1 MAKVLNPDICV
12 IGAGPGGLA
21 VATGAAAYGVKVVLV
36 DKGQPGGQP
45 GGLPGGL
52 PGDQPAEQPR
62 AGLDCGALLAAALAA
77 AARQAEMMRTAGRFG
92 IEAAEPE
99 IDFKAVM
106 AHVRDV
112 VASAAPAV
120 SPERLA
126 TLGVTVIK
134 GQARFTGRRTLLVGD
149 TEIRA
154 RRYVIATGTSPIV
167 PDIPGIAEIGCLT
180 EDTVFELGRRPGHL
194 VIIGGSAA
202 GLELAQT
209 FRRLGSQVT
218 VLEEATVLPGEDP
231 EMAAVV
237 ARKLRAEGVT
247 VREGVKAT
255 AVERRGKTSV
265 RVLVETADGNDD
277 VDGSHLAVAA
287 GRAPDIEGLDLK
299 KAGVALKGNAIDAS
313 AMLRTTNRRIYAVGG
328 VTGAPNSAQTATYH
342 AGLVLKAL
350 LFRLPAKDRAV
361 VPGAVR
367 TDPEL
372 ARVGLTEA
380 QASKRRRKLTVLRWP
395 YAENDRARAER
406 RTEGHVK
413 VVAASN
419 GEILGVTIVGAN
431 ASELIGTWA
440 LALSK
445 ELGLKD
451 MASSIPPH
459 PTFGEIGK
467 SAAIAY
473 FAGKTRRPLS
483 RGIVRLLQFFG

>member
-1 MAKVLNPDICV
+1 MAKVLKPDICV

-36 DKGQPGGQP
+36 DKAQTADQPGSGP
-45 GGLPGGL
+45 YSRALP
-52 PGDQPAEQPR
+52 
-62 AGLDCGALLAAALAA
+62 AAALAA
-77 AARQAEMMRTAGRFG
+77 SARQAETMRAAGRFG
-92 IEAAEPE
+92 IEAAEPD

-126 TLGVTVIK
+126 TLGVTMIS
-134 GQARFTGRRTLLVGD
+134 GQARFTGRRRLVAGD

-154 RRYVIATGTSPIV
+154 RRYVIATDTSPVV
-167 PDIPGIAEIGCLT
+167 PAIPGIAEIGCLT
-180 EDTVFELGRRPGHL
+180 PDTVFELGRRPGHL
-194 VIIGGSAA
+194 VIIGGSPAA
-202 GLELAQT
+202 LETAQT

-218 VLEEATVLPGEDP
+218 VLEEATVLPAEDP
-231 EMAAVV
+231 EMAAIVV
-237 ARKLRAEGVT
+237 RRLRAEGVT
-247 VREGVKAT
+247 LREGVKVT

-265 RVLVETADGNDD
+265 RVLIETADGNDD
-277 VDGSHLAVAA
+277 VDGSHLLVATA
-287 GRAPDIEGLDLK
+287 RAPDFEGLELK
-299 KAGVALKGNAIDAS
+299 KARVALKGNAIDVS
-313 AMLRTTNRRIYAVGG
+313 AMLRTTNSRVYAIGG
-328 VTGAPNSAQTATYH
+328 VAGAPDSAQTATNH

-350 LFRLPAKDRAV
+350 LFRLPAKDRAI
-361 VPGAVR
+361 VPRAVR

-372 ARVGLTEA
+372 AHVGLTEA
-380 QASKRRRKLTVLRWP
+380 QALRQRRKLTILRWP

-413 VVAASN
+413 VVATRN
-419 GEILGVTIVGAN
+419 GDILGVTIVGAN

-445 ELGLKD
+445 GLGLRD

-473 FAGKTRRPLS
+473 FAGRTRRPLR